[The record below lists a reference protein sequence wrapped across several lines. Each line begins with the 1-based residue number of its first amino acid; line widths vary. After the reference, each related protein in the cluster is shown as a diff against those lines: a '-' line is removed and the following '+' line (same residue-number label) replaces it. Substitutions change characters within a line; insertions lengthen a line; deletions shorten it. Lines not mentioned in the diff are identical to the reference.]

1 MCHFTATTCSRPPL
15 LPGLFQQSLTF
26 LPLFSSSL
34 NIGASDTVKIKVRS
48 KTFRNK
54 TSIFTAVYKALH
66 YITLYYITL
75 HYITLNPLPIS
86 SLRQYCA
93 SAVGLLTPRADTPQV
108 LCICSFLCLKG
119 CCPPIQGFL
128 PHSLASLFK
137 CCLLGEA

>member
-75 HYITLNPLPIS
+75 HYIEPPSHLQFAP
-86 SLRQYCA
+86 
-93 SAVGLLTPRADTPQV
+93 V
-108 LCICSFLCLKG
+108 LCFSCWPSYSSCRHTSGSLYLQFPLLERLLPPNIGLSASFSCKS
-119 CCPPIQGFL
+119 F
-128 PHSLASLFK
+128 
-137 CCLLGEA
+137 